1 MKRQKAV
8 LGTVAAVG
16 MGLAAIGWASAS
28 PASPAAGVHSAPA
41 SVGGQPALV
50 SSAILSDGAE
60 QEVFSNGTTFV
71 GTPGTTVT
79 FTGLG
84 DGTAAGGYSVSVTPP
99 DPRTAAGAA
108 AMARAYAA
116 RGRSPA
122 QDARDL
128 GLAPTSAD
136 VAATKKARAVDASVA
151 AAGCTAGQISDS
163 GTLSIND
170 AHITERGAFRRYT
183 TCDADPNNHYTYEES
198 QLSGQGKDPC
208 LLGCSVYNMGTEHY
222 YLHGSIIKWAPGGNM
237 TTGSSCST
245 QTVGLSAYGVS
256 VSDSVPVCPDR
267 IRPSVPTKDF
277 KVQWEGCT
285 SNGSTKAADALSSDK
300 VANGVSA
307 GFTYVLY
314 YNWNYC

>member
-1 MKRQKAV
+1 MAR
-8 LGTVAAVG
+8 
-16 MGLAAIGWASAS
+16 S
-28 PASPAAGVHSAPA
+28 
-41 SVGGQPALV
+41 
-50 SSAILSDGAE
+50 
-60 QEVFSNGTTFV
+60 
-71 GTPGTTVT
+71 
-79 FTGLG
+79 
-84 DGTAAGGYSVSVTPP
+84 Y
-99 DPRTAAGAA
+99 AA
-108 AMARAYAA
+108 A
-116 RGRSPA
+116 GRSPV

-136 VAATKKARAVDASVA
+136 VATTKQARNVDASAVA
-151 AAGCTAGQISDS
+151 SSCTAGQISDS
-163 GTLSIND
+163 GSLSIND

-198 QLSGQGKDPC
+198 QMSGQGKDPC
-208 LLGCSVYNMGTEHY
+208 FLGCSVYNMGTEHY
-222 YLHGSIIKWAPGGNM
+222 YLHGTIIKWAPGGNM
-237 TTGSSCST
+237 STGSSCST

-285 SNGSTKAADALSSDK
+285 NNGSTKAADALSSDK